1 MKKALNVILQGEYP
15 SLESFKKRLED
26 NGIYVQYFDGH
37 KLETKN
43 ATFKMLDNRVLR
55 EPKEVEE

>member
-15 SLESFKKRLED
+15 SLEAFKKRLED
-26 NGIYVQYFDGH
+26 KGIYVQHFDGH

-55 EPKEVEE
+55 EPKEVGE

>member
-15 SLESFKKRLED
+15 SLEAFKKRLED
-26 NGIYVQYFDGH
+26 NGIYVQHFDGH

-43 ATFKMLDNRVLR
+43 AIFKMLDNRVLR
-55 EPKEVEE
+55 EPKEVGE